1 MAAATDP
8 AAGLYIGSQ
17 LSGSQCTLMQLAAK
31 ANNLATALLQSI
43 QILQRSWPELQLTLQ
58 PDQHYSRISLACQHA
73 WLERPLV
80 EASSLILQRLATYTN
95 AGQCRPT
102 ELRLAYPE
110 PEYGHLYAIFFA
122 CPVSFHC
129 GVNQLLF
136 RNYDLHQPLQPSRLT
151 LPFSVQVEHRL
162 ERAWGYF
169 PRIEQMATELGLSAR
184 TLRRRLQD
192 EGCHYQQLVEQQRRE
207 RARLLLGNGAFS
219 VHTVSRLL
227 GYSDPANFSRA
238 CRQWFGLSPR
248 AMRPGKT
255 E

>member
-8 AAGLYIGSQ
+8 AAGLYMGSQ

-58 PDQHYSRISLACQHA
+58 PDQHYSRISFACQHA

-136 RNYDLHQPLQPSRLT
+136 RNYDLHQPLHPSRLT

-169 PRIEQMATELGLSAR
+169 PRVEQMATELGS
-184 TLRRRLQD
+184 
-192 EGCHYQQLVEQQRRE
+192 VRE
-207 RARLLLGNGAFS
+207 PCG
-219 VHTVSRLL
+219 V
-227 GYSDPANFSRA
+227 A
-238 CRQWFGLSPR
+238 CRMKAVIINSWWNNKGANALDYCL
-248 AMRPGKT
+248 AMVSSVFTPSVA
-255 E
+255 